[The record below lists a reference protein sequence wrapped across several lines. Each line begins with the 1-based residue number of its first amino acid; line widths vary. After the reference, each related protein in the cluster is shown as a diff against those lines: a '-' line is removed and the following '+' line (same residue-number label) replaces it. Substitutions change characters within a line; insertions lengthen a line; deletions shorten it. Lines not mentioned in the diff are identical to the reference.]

1 MAFWDHLAPVV
12 RTRKFNFKK
21 WIFGTPQCSHNQGY
35 RSYAFVWVGLTWVLI
50 WATPHLLYTQRRFA
64 RNQQDREGANVA
76 ISGYLL
82 CCEHVWFDLVWT
94 SMVWFKGKLCFDQIL
109 DKTFTGGANQSSLPP
124 SSLPTSGLH
133 QHTDILLISR
143 LETFLQE
150 EKRRNKKIN
159 QNHLL
164 YSYWTFKVNIWKG
177 VPGVFVCGPLAFRPW
192 DRLVYIRGRAS
203 TVRHATF
210 RFSVTFFERK
220 N

>member
-1 MAFWDHLAPVV
+1 MLPQPRLQILRFCLGWVDVS
-12 RTRKFNFKK
+12 FNLGNTTSSLYPKK
-21 WIFGTPQCSHNQGY
+21 VCKEPTGQGGSQCCHIRLS
-35 RSYAFVWVGLTWVLI
+35 
-50 WATPHLLYTQRRFA
+50 PLL
-64 RNQQDREGANVA
+64 
-76 ISGYLL
+76 
-82 CCEHVWFDLVWT
+82 WT